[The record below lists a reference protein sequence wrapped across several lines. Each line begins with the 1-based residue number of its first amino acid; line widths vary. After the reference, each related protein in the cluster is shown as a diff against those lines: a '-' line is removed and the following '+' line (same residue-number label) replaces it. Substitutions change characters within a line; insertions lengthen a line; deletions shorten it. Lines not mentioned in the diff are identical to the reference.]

1 MLAAINKQ
9 AVYMSKRDM
18 LKFPEEPDPKP
29 DEVVRI

>member
-18 LKFPEEPDPKP
+18 FKLPEEIRPKTP
-29 DEVVRI
+29 EMI